1 MTLEVDVFWSFR
13 SPYSYLATP
22 KMIAL
27 ERQWELKFNIRP
39 AYPIAIRLDGWF
51 KNSWER
57 VRHARSFGADTNSRY
72 KERNERRVEVEAGG
86 RPALPGSVVRLSVL
100 VFFVHL
106 VVQFFFSATLRKRA

>member
-27 ERQWELKFNIRP
+27 ERQWRLKFNIRP

-51 KNSWER
+51 KNSWDDGMEMRER
-57 VRHARSFGADTNSRY
+57 APSARSCSFLILLRC
-72 KERNERRVEVEAGG
+72 
-86 RPALPGSVVRLSVL
+86 
-100 VFFVHL
+100 FV
-106 VVQFFFSATLRKRA
+106 